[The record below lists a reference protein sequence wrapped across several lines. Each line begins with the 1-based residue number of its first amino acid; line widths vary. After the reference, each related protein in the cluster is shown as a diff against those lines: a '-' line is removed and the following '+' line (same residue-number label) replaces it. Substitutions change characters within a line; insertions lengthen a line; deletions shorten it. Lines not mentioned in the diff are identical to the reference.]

1 VNGTLVARAPGMTPV
16 AGCAVWLHADRRVRP
31 VLGDH
36 RLVGKSPEGS
46 RQPDGDLNPAPGCFY
61 GPGPNGG
68 WGDLRF
74 SYAERDRSCPLRAS
88 DSRVHA
94 DPARTK
100 DTSLEGAPASPIAPN
115 ATPMAQAKLSSTGVA
130 DSVTPVA

>member
-1 VNGTLVARAPGMTPV
+1 VNGTLVARASGITQVP
-16 AGCAVWLHADRRVRP
+16 GCAIWLHADRRVRP

-36 RLVGKSPEGS
+36 RLAGKSPGGS
-46 RQPDGDLNPAPGCFY
+46 RQPDGGLEPDPGCFY
-61 GPGPNGG
+61 GPGPDGG
-68 WGDLRF
+68 WGCLRF

-88 DSRVHA
+88 DSRCHA

-100 DTSLEGAPASPIAPN
+100 DTSSEGAPASPITPN

-130 DSVTPVA
+130 DSVTPLA